1 MAETSGIQY
10 DSVGGEVERKEVEVE
25 VGVGAGAGA
34 GVGGREEGEIFSR
47 QKPYIKFFGGKIF

>member
-10 DSVGGEVERKEVEVE
+10 DSVGGEVERKEVG
-25 VGVGAGAGA
+25 VGVGAGAR
-34 GVGGREEGEIFSR
+34 VGGREEGEIFSR